1 MSNITRRNFLAASA
15 AAAGLAGLAGCTTSE
30 TSASGGDAMEAPSAD
45 SYPIDP
51 DGEDVEAL
59 WTYEEVRDGWT
70 RVTNPEGGR
79 ELGVMDT
86 GRIIQVSGLAFRDMD
101 GDGKLSLFED
111 WRQSADD
118 RAADLASKLNGQEC
132 INLMWHGG
140 VSSVADAPGV
150 TIDPN
155 DFGALDRGSCAGVNR
170 LYADG
175 ESYASAVS
183 WINQVQEICE
193 KRTWGIPYLNS
204 SDPYPTLDLPGYD
217 ALAATMDKDV
227 WRKAGMWISRA
238 WRNTGTRI
246 ELGPQV
252 DLMTQPTTKRFSG
265 SETEDPALARD
276 FAQAFAGGMQS
287 TWGDDEATEDLGW
300 GDESVACMIK
310 HFVGGGS
317 IETGCDDHNEQG
329 KYSTFPG
336 GNYHA
341 HLIPFLDG
349 GLNLDSST
357 ECMQAVMPNYGI
369 NYSEDGEYGPLYG
382 GAWNDKQLSILRNAG
397 FDGLVCTDWGILNT
411 GRGVEDLSQ
420 EEKYRLMVDAGV
432 DQYGGQFLGDTV
444 GTTVYEGM
452 VSDMGE
458 DAALERVRESA
469 RRILKVMV
477 NVDLFDQPYSDR
489 TKAAE
494 VFESEAAAQFSLEAN
509 EKSVIMLKNA
519 GGVISESG
527 LGDKPRVYIPMS
539 FTPSSSGFTGVTPSS
554 IDPAFDEDVVSQY
567 FDVVT
572 DTVGD
577 PTGEPAEEGG
587 ENMYQASDIVRPT
600 AEELADVSYAV
611 IRIRNPQDAY
621 NGYSTDENE
630 VTTYRPV
637 SLQYRPYTADGDYVR
652 QVSLAGDTLEDGTK
666 ENRSHYGQS
675 SYATNEADL
684 DLVIETR
691 EKLPEGAKL
700 ILVIDI
706 DRPMVFSEIEP
717 YADVIL
723 LGFSCHDG
731 SSAEKDVTSE
741 AYCRIITGATEPS
754 GLLTYQM
761 PASMETV
768 ETQLE
773 DVPRDMDPYTDS
785 EGNVY
790 DFCFGLNWAGVIDD
804 DRVTTYKVNPL
815 VEPETE
821 VSATE

>member
-1 MSNITRRNFLAASA
+1 MSNLTRRNFLAASA
-15 AAAGLAGLAGCTTSE
+15 AAAGIAGLAACDNSG
-30 TSASGGDAMEAPSAD
+30 GGDAAMTPPSSD

-51 DGEDVEAL
+51 DGDDVEAL
-59 WTYEEVRDGWT
+59 WTSEKVRDGWT
-70 RVTNPEGGR
+70 CVTNPDGGQTI
-79 ELGVMDT
+79 GVMDPA
-86 GRIIQVSGLAFRDMD
+86 RIIQVNGLAFRDMD

-111 WRQSADD
+111 WRQSAED

-150 TIDPN
+150 TIDPD
-155 DFGALDRGSCAGVNR
+155 DFGALDRGSAAGVNR

-175 ESYASAVS
+175 ETYASAIS

-193 KRTWGIPYLNS
+193 KRSWGIPYLNS
-204 SDPYPTLDLPGYD
+204 SDPYATLGLPGYD
-217 ALAATMDKDV
+217 ALASSMDKDV

-276 FAQAFAGGMQS
+276 FARAFIGGMQS
-287 TWGDDEATEDLGW
+287 TWGDDEATDDQGW
-300 GDESVACMIK
+300 GDQSVACMIK

-317 IETGCDDHNEQG
+317 IETGCDDHGDQG

-336 GNYHA
+336 DNYDA
-341 HLIPFLDG
+341 HLVPFLDG
-349 GLNLDSST
+349 GMKLDSTT
-357 ECMQAVMPNYGI
+357 EQMQAVMPNYGI

-397 FDGLVCTDWGILNT
+397 WDGLICTDWGILNT

-420 EEKYRLMVDAGV
+420 EEKYRLMIDAGV

-452 VSDMGE
+452 VSDLGE

-494 VFESEAAAQFSLEAN
+494 VFDSEAAAQFSLEAN
-509 EKSVIMLKNA
+509 EKAVIMLKNA
-519 GGVISESG
+519 GGVVSDSG
-527 LGDKPRVYIPMS
+527 LGDKPKVYIPMG

-554 IDPAFDEDVVSQY
+554 VDPTFDEELVSQY
-567 FDVVT
+567 FDVLT
-572 DTVGD
+572 DTLGD
-577 PTGEPAEEGG
+577 PTGDPDDDG
-587 ENMYQASDIVRPT
+587 NPMYQPSDIIRPT
-600 AEELADVSYAV
+600 ADQLSDVQYAI
-611 IRIRNPQDAY
+611 IRVRNPQDAY
-621 NGYSTDENE
+621 NGSSTDEND
-630 VTTYRPV
+630 VVTYRPV
-637 SLQYRPYTADGDYVR
+637 SLQYRPYTADGANVR
-652 QVSLAGDTLEDGTK
+652 KTSIAGDTLPDGTK

-675 SYATNEADL
+675 TYATNEADL
-684 DLVIETR
+684 DLIIDTKS
-691 EKLPEGAKL
+691 KLPEGAKL
-700 ILVIDI
+700 IAVIDI
-706 DRPMVFSEIEP
+706 DRPMVFSELEP

-731 SSAEKDVTSE
+731 SSAETDVSGQ
-741 AYCRIITGATEPS
+741 AYLNIITGATEPS

-761 PASMETV
+761 PADMDTV
-768 ETQLE
+768 EAQLE
-773 DVPRDMDPYTDS
+773 DVPRDMEPYTDS
-785 EGNVY
+785 EGNTY
-790 DFCFGLNWAGVIDD
+790 DFCFGLNWSGVIDD
-804 DRVTTYKVNPL
+804 ERTQTYKANPL
-815 VEPETE
+815 TEPETE
-821 VSATE
+821 IVRS